1 MRQRTF
7 GLLVSPILLTG
18 VVLWAAAGLGPVV
31 DARQAAPAGVPADL
45 RPLLTPRQSEM
56 RMVVRWYTL
65 DRQTLDGNYAGAT
78 QGGRG
83 GGRGGRGQG
92 VAEAPAEIVPVSPA
106 RLSRLKRF
114 DLSWQEALA
123 RLDGSR
129 LTDAARGDLA
139 SLRETIAAN
148 LQALEAQH
156 AALTSISALV
166 PFRQTLVDLIEA
178 RIRVQ
183 EMDAARAAGVLD
195 TVTREIAASRA
206 RLERE
211 GAPRPAAARAA
222 QMVDLLRRDM
232 DEWFGFYNGYD
243 PLFTWW
249 MGVPYKEGSAALID
263 YAAFLQSDVPEPG
276 AGPYAVP
283 PISPVE
289 PAPANPHGDVP
300 DLQALL
306 TLPQDELT
314 EIVRRFRGVGEGG
327 RRGGGPPPA
336 PSADDY
342 RRWLDALETLDFDA
356 LSRNAQ
362 LNYLFIRRTSQI
374 RLERAGVTLPAN
386 PPRKTD
392 DSGIPG
398 DARGRQGLIWDLV
411 DEVIPYTPEEL
422 IALADREFAWVEEEM
437 KKASREL
444 GYGDDWKRA
453 VEHVKNQYPPPGGQP
468 VAVRDMLHEAIDYL
482 RAHDLVTVP
491 QVATESLPMIMMS
504 PERQLVNPFFTGGT
518 RISVSYPT
526 DTMTYAQ
533 RMQSLRGN
541 NYGFSHAVAHHE
553 MIPGHNLTFYTGARY
568 DGYRADLGASTPF
581 FTEGWALYWELLLW
595 DRGFND
601 TPEERIGALFWRMHR
616 CARIVFSLRFHMG
629 DWSPQEAIDFLVD
642 RVGHER
648 ENATAEVRRSFQGN
662 YGPLYQMAYLLGG
675 IQIRSLHRE
684 LVESGRMTARAF
696 HDEILRQG
704 SMPIALLRLATSN
717 ERLRADMSLDWKFY
731 GDIR

>member
-1 MRQRTF
+1 MRRSFIGLQGSALALA
-7 GLLVSPILLTG
+7 GLLIWT
-18 VVLWAAAGLGPVV
+18 AAGLDPAV
-31 DARQAAPAGVPADL
+31 DARQSAPDVPADL

-56 RMVVRWYTL
+56 RPVARWYAL
-65 DRQTLDGNYAGAT
+65 DRETLHANYAGASVT
-78 QGGRG
+78 GRG

-92 VAEAPAEIVPVSPA
+92 GAPAPAEIVPVSPA

-114 DLSWQEALA
+114 DLSWREALA
-123 RLDGSR
+123 RLDASR
-129 LTDAARGDLA
+129 LTDAARTDLA
-139 SLRETIAAN
+139 SLRETIATN
-148 LQALEAQH
+148 LESVESQH
-156 AALTSISALV
+156 AALVSISTLV
-166 PFRQTLVDLIEA
+166 PFRQALVDLVEA

-183 EMDAARAAGVLD
+183 EMDAQRAAGVLD
-195 TVTREIAASRA
+195 RVTREIAAERA

-211 GAPRPAAARAA
+211 GASRPAAARAA

-249 MGVPYKEGSAALID
+249 MGVPYKEFSAALAG
-263 YAAFLQSDVPEPG
+263 YAAFLQNGVPER
-276 AGPYAVP
+276 AGGSSPAPAVA
-283 PISPVE
+283 PVE
-289 PAPANPHGDVP
+289 PLPASAYSDVP

-306 TLPQDELT
+306 ALPQDELT
-314 EIVRRFRGVGEGG
+314 DIVRRFRGVGEGG
-327 RRGGGPPPA
+327 RRGGATPPA
-336 PSADDY
+336 RSADYY
-342 RRWLDALETLDFDA
+342 RRWLAALNTLDFDT

-362 LNYLFIRRTSQI
+362 IDYLFIRRTSQI
-374 RLERAGVTLPAN
+374 QLERAGVSLPAD

-398 DARGRQGLIWDLV
+398 DARGRQGLMWDLM
-411 DEVIPYTPEEL
+411 DEMIPYTPEEL
-422 IALADREFAWVEEEM
+422 IILADREFAWVEAEM

-444 GYGDDWKRA
+444 GFGDDWKRA
-453 VEHVKNQYPPPGGQP
+453 VEHTKNQYPPPGGQP
-468 VAVRDMLHEAIDYL
+468 VAVRDMLQEAIDYL
-482 RAHDLVTVP
+482 RQHDLVTVP
-491 QVATESLPMIMMS
+491 PVAAESLPMIMMT
-504 PERQLVNPFFTGGT
+504 PERQLVNPFFTGGS
-518 RISVSYPT
+518 RMSVSYPT
-526 DTMTYAQ
+526 DTMTYSQ

-541 NYGFSHAVAHHE
+541 NHGFSHAVAHHE
-553 MIPGHNLTFYTGARY
+553 MIPGHNLTFYTDARY

-616 CARIVFSLRFHMG
+616 SARIVFSLRFHMG
-629 DWSPQEAIDFLVD
+629 EWSPQEAIDFLVD

-675 IQIRSLHRE
+675 IQIRSLYRE

-696 HDEILRQG
+696 HDEMLRQG
-704 SMPIALLRLATSN
+704 SMPIALLRLATGT
-717 ERLRADMSLDWKFY
+717 ERLRPDMPLDWRFY
-731 GDIR
+731 GDVR